1 MKPKNTIF
9 PKAVTVSSDT
19 VENNSNSDALEKK
32 LNDHINDKSVHI
44 DTDTRDSITYLRKDL
59 DNHLSENDIH
69 ITNEEREL
77 WNAKETPNGAQ
88 TKVNKVLTS
97 LNDHKS
103 DSTIH
108 ITKSEKDLFKDK
120 YTKAETRNL
129 LKHALT
135 GLVFLEAVNNK
146 SDIDIKYPSPE
157 FNSCVYVRN
166 IKLSY
171 IYNGSKWVEFNGI
184 FTPDVTE
191 SNDGYMTKED
201 KTKLDGIEEGANN
214 YIHPDSVDVRHVTDS
229 QIDYW
234 NKKVD
239 SVLASNKIDGLM
251 SKEDKAKLDSIEEG
265 ANNYT
270 HPENHPS
277 TMIVEDETHR
287 FVTDT
292 EKSSWNNKADL
303 EYVNTNIDKTLTAAK
318 TFTDTKIASMFN
330 SSESQLQI
338 LRSLSFELKK
348 DDVVKQFF
356 DLYNECVKSEELQDH
371 VLNSKIH
378 MSTSDRLLLN
388 NVSDAINSGLNSDWN
403 ETNPSSIKYIENK
416 PKSMPA
422 DGGNADTVGGYT
434 AEQLLTNKNFYD
446 YTVGTSDYT
455 NDQVYIVLDNSDDI
469 ITIENIINCIN
480 KNKGNSVLFKPGNYS
495 TDKEFIIKAS
505 NTTFTGIG
513 NASKLVKGSV
523 RIIGNNNVFENITFV
538 NDNTGIVN
546 KTAIYIEGN
555 NNVIKYNNI
564 TNYNEGIIIEG
575 SDNVIEHNTIVNIRN
590 NSIKLTSEINSN
602 YGNIIDKN
610 NIKNS
615 NIGISILSSN
625 NSLCKN
631 YITKN
636 NILNSNVGIVLSN
649 TISDKSKTT
658 LNIINE
664 NIVIRGRGEKSEYSL
679 NQKTIISEFST
690 RNIISS
696 NITSGK
702 EIIAPNDILSNNLV

>member
-19 VENNSNSDALEKK
+19 VENNSSDDALEKK

-44 DTDTRDSITYLRKDL
+44 DIDTRDAITYLRKDL
-59 DNHLSENDIH
+59 DNHLSENNIH
-69 ITNEEREL
+69 ITNEERDS

-97 LNDHKS
+97 LNTHKS

-201 KTKLDGIEEGANN
+201 KTKLDTIEEGANN

-234 NKKVD
+234 NKKAD
-239 SVLASNKIDGLM
+239 SILVSNKIDGLM
-251 SKEDKAKLDSIEEG
+251 SKEDKTKLDGIATN
-265 ANNYT
+265 ANNYV
-270 HPENHPS
+270 HPENHDA
-277 TMIVEDETHR
+277 TMITEDESHR
-287 FVTDT
+287 FVTDV
-292 EKSSWNNKADL
+292 EKSSWNAKADL
-303 EYVNTNIDKTLTAAK
+303 DYVNTNIDKTLTAAK
-318 TFTDTKIASMFN
+318 TFTDTKVASILN
-330 SSESQLQI
+330 SSESQLQV

-356 DLYNECVKSEELQDH
+356 DLYNECAKSTELQDH

-378 MSTSDRLLLN
+378 MSTSDRVLLN
-388 NVSDAINSGLNSDWN
+388 NVSNAINNGLNSDWN

-422 DGGNADTVGGYT
+422 DGGNADTVGGYS
-434 AEQLLTNKNFYD
+434 AEQLLTNKSFYD
-446 YTVGTSDYT
+446 YTIGTSNYT
-455 NDQVYIVLDNSDDI
+455 NDQVSVVLGNLDDI
-469 ITIENIINCIN
+469 TEIENIINSIN

-523 RIIGNNNVFENITFV
+523 RIIGNNNVFENITFI
-538 NDNTGIVN
+538 NDDTGIVN

-564 TNYNEGIIIEG
+564 TNYNEGIIVEG
-575 SDNVIEHNTIVNIRN
+575 SDNVIEHNTIV
-590 NSIKLTSEINSN
+590 K
-602 YGNIIDKN
+602 K
-610 NIKNS
+610 
-615 NIGISILSSN
+615 
-625 NSLCKN
+625 
-631 YITKN
+631 
-636 NILNSNVGIVLSN
+636 
-649 TISDKSKTT
+649 
-658 LNIINE
+658 IIN
-664 NIVIRGRGEKSEYSL
+664 N
-679 NQKTIISEFST
+679 
-690 RNIISS
+690 
-696 NITSGK
+696 
-702 EIIAPNDILSNNLV
+702 